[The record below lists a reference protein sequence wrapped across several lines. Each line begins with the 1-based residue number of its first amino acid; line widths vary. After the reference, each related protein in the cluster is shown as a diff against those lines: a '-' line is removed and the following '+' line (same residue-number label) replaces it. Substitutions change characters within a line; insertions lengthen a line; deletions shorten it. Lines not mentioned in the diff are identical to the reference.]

1 MKLEGK
7 ATQFFTNEKEY
18 LRAKE
23 LGIDMKD
30 SYFAV
35 IKCSNEI
42 VVKKSYTNPEPTGG
56 LEVEEGKDYYPIYTL
71 SEILY
76 KLPEWI
82 GKEVYMNSSIIY
94 LKDAPFYGFC
104 LYTEHDRIKSYTNEE
119 ATQEDIDARIECINE
134 YPIRSAMQ
142 MLFECAKNPNLWYV
156 KDVSDK

>member
-7 ATQFFTNEKEY
+7 VKQFFTNEEEY

-30 SYFAV
+30 SYFVAT
-35 IKCSNEI
+35 KAGNLI
-42 VVKKSYTNPEPTGG
+42 VERKSYTTVDTGG
-56 LEVEEGKDYYPIYTL
+56 LVPEEGKDYYPIYTL

-82 GKEVYMNSSIIY
+82 GEPYNSPIKY

-104 LYTEHDRIKSYTNEE
+104 LYTERDNKKIVNEE
-119 ATQEDIDARIECINE
+119 PTQEDIDARIECIDE

-142 MLFECAKNPNLWYV
+142 MLFECAKNPKLWYV
-156 KDVSDK
+156 KDVSNK